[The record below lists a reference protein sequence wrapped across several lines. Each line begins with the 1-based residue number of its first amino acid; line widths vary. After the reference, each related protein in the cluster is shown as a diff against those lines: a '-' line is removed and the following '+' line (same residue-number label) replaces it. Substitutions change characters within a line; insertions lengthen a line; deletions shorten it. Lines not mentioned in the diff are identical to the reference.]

1 MKDKRISLRFREEN
15 TLEMEAWKC
24 LEAYARQKNI
34 SKYGALIDMI
44 LSGGKTDNSLDEM
57 AERIADAV
65 AEKLIGKLVPVQ
77 AGSGAK
83 GGTVE
88 TIGAGASES
97 EAVPRA
103 DEPQLLGEDALDFL
117 TMFG

>member
-15 TLEMEAWKC
+15 EQEMEAWKC
-24 LEAYARQKNI
+24 LEAYAKRKNI
-34 SKYGALIDMI
+34 SKNAALIDLI
-44 LSGGKTDNSLDEM
+44 LSGGRKDNSVDEM

-65 AEKLIGKLVPVQ
+65 AEKLTGKLVPVQ

-83 GGTVE
+83 EGTAE
-88 TIGAGASES
+88 MMGAGASES
-97 EAVPRA
+97 EAVSQT
-103 DEPQLLGEDALDFL
+103 DEPELLGEDAIDFL

>member
-15 TLEMEAWKC
+15 EQEMEAWEC

-34 SKYGALIDMI
+34 SKNAALIDLI
-44 LSGGKTDNSLDEM
+44 LSCGKPNNSMDEM

-65 AEKLIGKLVPVQ
+65 AEKLTDKLVLVQ

-83 GGTVE
+83 EGTAE
-88 TIGAGASES
+88 MIGAGASDS
-97 EAVPRA
+97 EAVPLA
-103 DEPQLLGEDALDFL
+103 DEPELLGEDALDFL
-117 TMFG
+117 DMFG

>member
-15 TLEMEAWKC
+15 EHEMEAWKC

-34 SKYGALIDMI
+34 SKNAALIDLI
-44 LSGGKTDNSLDEM
+44 LSGGIKDNFVDEM

-65 AEKLIGKLVPVQ
+65 AEKLTGKLVTVQ

-83 GGTVE
+83 GETVE
-88 TIGAGASES
+88 TIGAVASEYETVS
-97 EAVPRA
+97 LA

-117 TMFG
+117 EAFG